1 MIAVIDY
8 GVGNLGSIIN
18 MFKKIGM
25 VETMSATTPDDLK
38 KADKYILPGVGAFDV
53 GIKLLNHSGMRE
65 ELDRQILELHKPI
78 LGICLG
84 MQMLGEMSEEGVEMG
99 LGYIPFSCR
108 KFQLDGMGLR
118 VPHMGW
124 DYVHTEKDIS
134 LAARPKENLRF
145 YFAHSYYAE
154 CSDVDDILFSCD
166 YGLHFAAGIHRDN
179 IYGVQFHPEK
189 SHNFGKWLF
198 QNFVEEV

>member
-18 MFKKIGM
+18 MVKKIGM
-25 VETMSATTPDDLK
+25 AETMPAATPDDLK
-38 KADKYILPGVGAFDV
+38 RADKYILPGVGAFDA
-53 GIKLLNHSGMRE
+53 GMDLLNRSGMRE
-65 ELDRQILELHKPI
+65 ELDRQVLELHKPI

-84 MQMLGEMSEEGVEMG
+84 MQMLGEMSEEGMERG

-108 KFQLDGMGLR
+108 KFQLGGTGLR

-124 DYVHTEKDIS
+124 DYVYIEKDIP

-154 CSDVDDILFSCD
+154 CSDAGDILFSCD
-166 YGLHFAAGIHRDN
+166 YGIHFAAGVHRDN

-189 SHNFGKWLF
+189 SHSFGKWLF
-198 QNFVEEV
+198 QNFIEEV